1 MSTHTV
7 HGCYIASTGK
17 FEFDDT
23 AAGCEGT
30 TITGCLVKSGE
41 HEGQVQ
47 ITHDYGGCETQYYAC
62 LDPATGKFQF
72 EADDGC
78 CEEEVV
84 EATCCGTDC
93 ETAPSSIKA
102 VIAGMTNCGSGY
114 AFCDEETN
122 DCLSAEERN
131 GTYILPIFY
140 SFPGSCGYKVET
152 FCACWCCYGDP
163 PVPWNHEQ
171 EYSVGIGTD
180 PFGSVSAI
188 AGSMA
193 FTGQKVVENYGN
205 CDICDNLPVIIQN
218 ELTCDS
224 VREPW
229 ASSRYRSETGTCT
242 VSKV

>member
-41 HEGQVQ
+41 HEGQVE
-47 ITHDYGGCETQYYAC
+47 ITHDYAGCETQYYAC

-102 VIAGMTNCGSGY
+102 VFAGMTNCGSSY
-114 AFCDEETN
+114 VYCVEETSN
-122 DCLSAEERN
+122 CLSAEERN
-131 GTYILPIFY
+131 GTYILPFFDSI
-140 SFPGSCGYKVET
+140 PGHCSYEVET
-152 FCACWCCYGDP
+152 FCACWYYGDP
-163 PVPWNHEQ
+163 PVPWNYEQ
-171 EYSVGIGTD
+171 EYVVGIQSD
-180 PFGSVSAI
+180 PLGNVSAY

-193 FTGQKVVENYGN
+193 FNGNTNIENYGN
-205 CDICDNLPVIIQN
+205 CDICDNLPIVIQN
-218 ELTCDS
+218 DLTCED
-224 VREPW
+224 PW
-229 ASSRYRSETGTCT
+229 TSSRYRSETGTCT